1 MAKIK
6 KCRNWAFA
14 MYPESM
20 PENWREIIQES
31 GLACAVSPLHDKDV
45 NPDGEQKKAHYHVI
59 VCFDG
64 PTTYNNVLEFTKKLN
79 ATIPIDLQSIKGMY
93 RYHIHLDNPEKYQY
107 DDRDRTFFNGFD
119 ISSVNE
125 LTKTE
130 VNKYKRDILVF
141 IEDNNIIEYAD
152 LLNVLI
158 QNELFSMLDVAT
170 SHTILFNT
178 FITSRRNKQLPI
190 IDIMLTSMI
199 LIY

>member
-6 KCRNWAFA
+6 KCRNWAFT

-20 PENWREIIQES
+20 PDNWREIIQDS
-31 GLACAVSPLHDKDV
+31 GLSCAVSPLHDKDI
-45 NPDGEQKKAHYHVI
+45 NPDGEVKKAHYHVI
-59 VCFDG
+59 ICFDG

-107 DDRDRTFFNGFD
+107 DDRDRIFFNGFD

-130 VNKYKRDILVF
+130 VNKYKRDILVY
-141 IEDNNIIEYAD
+141 IEDNNIIEYSD

-178 FITSRRNKQLPI
+178 FITSRRNKQLSL
-190 IDIMLTSMI
+190 IDKNEFKKEN
-199 LIY
+199 

>member
-6 KCRNWAFA
+6 KCRNWAFV

-31 GLACAVSPLHDKDV
+31 GLSCAVSPLHDKDI
-45 NPDGEQKKAHYHVI
+45 NPDGEDKKEHYHVI

-178 FITSRRNKQLPI
+178 FITSRRNKQLSL
-190 IDIMLTSMI
+190 IDKNEPKKEN
-199 LIY
+199 